1 MFPVGNTISMAA
13 SDSHPLADWIEEHS
27 TRGEFATAVGC
38 SESHLCNI
46 LARRKQP
53 SIELLGRI
61 SGVTGNVIG
70 VAAFT
75 AREGARCA
83 Q

>member
-1 MFPVGNTISMAA
+1 MAP
-13 SDSHPLADWIEEHS
+13 SDSHPLADWIEENS
-27 TRGEFATAVGC
+27 TRGEFAAAVGC
-38 SESHLCNI
+38 SASHLSNI

-61 SGVTGNVIG
+61 AVMTGNAIG
-70 VAAFT
+70 IAAFT
-75 AREGARCA
+75 SEAAPCA